1 MRADSASACEAGGGN
16 AGGARGGEKGSGGGE
31 IAARRGAV
39 ARAFPKTN
47 WVAASRLEPIWF
59 GYATTLLAS
68 DWYTVMATSEY
79 SWNAAVDGIHS

>member
-1 MRADSASACEAGGGN
+1 MR
-16 AGGARGGEKGSGGGE
+16 RGEGEWGRWKSC
-31 IAARRGAV
+31 ARRFS
-39 ARAFPKTN
+39 RAFPKTN
-47 WVAASRLEPIWF
+47 CVAASRLEPICV